1 MVSTTVVNN
10 SAQRLTVA
18 EKLMQKHHEA
28 QNTAMQGLIVQE
40 GSTSNEMLSISSN
53 RDFVATAGQS
63 DSTLPALSNA
73 SGKQKMEL
81 KSTGFHQQL
90 DTQSDKNFPGLG
102 AGAPKTISAP
112 VWGANKSTI
121 DGHPP
126 SIPNG
131 NSSNSVNNDVS
142 SGSTSNS
149 THKTLPQ
156 SLVGQIQAPLLTL
169 QTKDI
174 LPRNLLKKPIPD
186 TLKDINR
193 KLRTNLIMMTGQGG
207 ILEFR
212 DTSNQKE
219 SLKNQAIMELG
230 TLIGAK
236 KSIKTP
242 VPRSTRA
249 YIIGKQG
256 STIKALQESTGA
268 KIQVPKID
276 ENYTSAEEEDDT
288 VDLTIEGNVVSIQL
302 AQKEISKIV
311 SERCVSVQKKLR
323 NIPVEFY
330 PFITGSNNMKL
341 DALEQTHNV
350 QIHVPSQ
357 HIWTINPPP
366 QKPSA
371 GKLPNFSPPT
381 GDELITI
388 TGDRANIQAAQLE
401 IEKIAQ
407 KLHQELTVEQFMVNN
422 SQHQFIIGDQ
432 GVSAQS
438 FFTKTGCGII
448 LPSDPSEDSITVVG
462 PPEHIEN
469 AMDYAIDLAS
479 SMNQTIIDIS
489 RLYRNHPGNARLH
502 ARNIT
507 NYLLD
512 RNEIKK
518 LCQRYQ
524 IHIATPMDAEG
535 AAPWEVFY
543 RSEHS
548 KIATKAQTEV
558 GSIILAHPPARM
570 ATIHIDSFFHDY
582 LRRSIAQS
590 VKKDYGVHIVIP
602 KKNSNYD
609 DVLLVYEGNTESDSD
624 YQIPRERPDAAFT
637 KVFEQSIAE
646 AREFIVGILSKQA
659 KIVETSLDVPRIFHE
674 KLRRF
679 IQTSQQE
686 RAADEIPVRVF
697 VSGTKLTLRGPEP
710 AVETLSTKV
719 HAFVTQAIE
728 EEKERDFSLSF
739 DFPQKHANQLIGKG
753 GNNIRGLKEKFDVD
767 INVNDGIVE
776 VKGPKV
782 KAESAK
788 SHIISLGKQWV
799 DEVTYILKIDPSFHR
814 ELIGHQGVQIN
825 RLQTRYKVQI
835 YFPRSAKPVK
845 DDHSIAD
852 NVSDIG
858 RRGPRKEQEQDEVIV
873 KGPKRGANDARD
885 EILTLF
891 QYLRDH
897 SHTASVWVQAGQ
909 ISSLIGQRGS
919 AMEEIRQTTNA
930 KIEIPNAK
938 DIEDPSTRVEIQIKG
953 SKASVA
959 QAKKLIED
967 KKNVFDNTVIK
978 TIEIDKEHHRA
989 LIGPQGSIIR
999 DIILK
1004 AGGSDDRRELAR
1016 TVQFPRTE
1024 TKENLIKVEG
1034 DADMVD
1040 KIITAMRKIV
1050 QDRESRICDF
1060 LDVPIEKHRSLIGRN
1075 GEIRKNLE
1083 TTFNVSIE
1091 VPRQGSC
1098 LTEVKINGLPSNVEK
1113 AKAHIRDLVSEREG
1127 ETIQI
1132 PRYLH
1137 HYMTDN
1143 GQIFR
1148 VLRGN
1153 YKVTVD
1159 HGGHKIPAK
1168 PVQENNRTSNQSL
1181 PLITDNISDE
1191 KNLYLFSTVDIRNSS
1206 DNDGLIPWI
1215 LRGAPENVMDAKAYV
1230 TKVLEQESK
1239 NTTHGYLTLPDPR
1252 TYRFIIGPG
1261 GSTVQAIRKN
1271 TGCKIIVPRDHKDE
1285 EAIEIIGSSE
1295 GVEKA
1300 KEMILMSVNSGT
1312 SSMDDQSAD
1321 FDGRRKNYT
1330 NRERRNHLT
1339 QE

>member
-10 SAQRLTVA
+10 STQRLTVA

-28 QNTAMQGLIVQE
+28 QNTTMQGLIAQE
-40 GSTSNEMLSISSN
+40 GSTSNEILSISSN
-53 RDFVATAGQS
+53 RDFVATAGLS
-63 DSTLPALSNA
+63 DSIHPALANNTGRQKVELETA
-73 SGKQKMEL
+73 S
-81 KSTGFHQQL
+81 FHQLL

-102 AGAPKTISAP
+102 AGAPKTISPP

-121 DGHPP
+121 DGHLP
-126 SIPNG
+126 SISNG
-131 NSSNSVNNDVS
+131 NSSNSVNNDAS
-142 SGSTSNS
+142 SGSTLNS

-156 SLVGQIQAPLLTL
+156 SLVGQIQPPLLTL
-169 QTKDI
+169 QTKDV

-193 KLRTNLIMMTGQGG
+193 RLRTNLTMMTGQGG

-212 DTSNQKE
+212 DTSKQKE
-219 SLKNQAIMELG
+219 SLKNQGIMELG
-230 TLIGAK
+230 NLIGAK
-236 KSIKTP
+236 KSIKIP

-276 ENYTSAEEEDDT
+276 ENYTSAEEDDDT
-288 VDLTIEGNVVSIQL
+288 VDLTIEGNIIAIQL
-302 AQKEISKIV
+302 AQKEIGKIV

-330 PFITGSNNMKL
+330 PFISGPNNMKL
-341 DALEQTHNV
+341 NALEQTHNV

-366 QKPSA
+366 QKPPA
-371 GKLPNFSPPT
+371 GKLPKFSPPAS
-381 GDELITI
+381 DELITI
-388 TGDRANIQAAQLE
+388 IGDRANIQAAQVE
-401 IEKIAQ
+401 IEQITQ
-407 KLHQELTVEQFMVNN
+407 KLHQEITVEQFMVNN
-422 SQHQFIIGDQ
+422 SQHQFIIGEQ
-432 GVSAQS
+432 GVSLQS

-448 LPSDPSEDSITVVG
+448 LPSDPSEDSITVIG

-489 RLYRNHPGNARLH
+489 RLYRNHQGNARLH

-512 RNEIKK
+512 RNEIKN

-524 IHIATPMDAEG
+524 IHIATPMDSEG

-570 ATIHIDSFFHDY
+570 ATINTDSFFHDY

-590 VKKDYGVHIVIP
+590 VKNDYGVHIVIP
-602 KKNSNYD
+602 KRNSND
-609 DVLLVYEGNTESDSD
+609 DVLLVYEGNTESGSD
-624 YQIPRERPDAAFT
+624 YQIPRERPDAALT
-637 KVFEQSIAE
+637 KVFEQSLAD
-646 AREFIVGILSKQA
+646 ARKYIDGILSKQA
-659 KIVETSLDVPRIFHE
+659 QIVETSLDVPRIFHE

-679 IQTSQQE
+679 IQSSQQE
-686 RAADEIPVRVF
+686 RAADKIPVRVF

-710 AVETLSTKV
+710 AVEALSTKV

-728 EEKERDFSLSF
+728 EEKERDFSLPF
-739 DFPQKHANQLIGKG
+739 NFPQKHANQLIGKG

-776 VKGPKV
+776 VKGPKI
-782 KAESAK
+782 KAENAK
-788 SHIISLGKQWV
+788 SHIISLGKQWA

-835 YFPRSAKPVK
+835 YFPRSAKPSK
-845 DDHSIAD
+845 DDQSVAD
-852 NVSDIG
+852 NVSEIG
-858 RRGPRKEQEQDEVIV
+858 RRDLRKEQEQDEVIV

-885 EILTLF
+885 EILTLY
-891 QYLRDH
+891 QYLRDNSH
-897 SHTASVWVQAGQ
+897 SASVWVQAGQ

-919 AMEEIRQTTNA
+919 AMEEIRQTTTA

-953 SKASVA
+953 TKASVA

-967 KKNVFDNTVIK
+967 KKIAFDNTVIK
-978 TIEIDKEHHRA
+978 TLEIDKEHHRA

-999 DIILK
+999 DIIIK

-1024 TKENLIKVEG
+1024 TKDNLIKVEG

-1050 QDRESRICDF
+1050 QDRESQICG
-1060 LDVPIEKHRSLIGRN
+1060 LLEVPIEKHRSLIGRN

-1083 TTFNVSIE
+1083 NTFNVSIE

-1098 LTEVKINGLPSNVEK
+1098 LKEVKINGLPSNVEK
-1113 AKAHIRDLVSEREG
+1113 AKAHISDLVSEREG

-1148 VLRGN
+1148 VLRNN

-1159 HGGHKIPAK
+1159 HGGHKIPEK
-1168 PVQENNRTSNQSL
+1168 PVKGNSRPSNQSL
-1181 PLITDNISDE
+1181 PLITDDIAEE
-1191 KNLYLFSTVDIRNSS
+1191 KNVYLFSTVDIQSS
-1206 DNDGLIPWI
+1206 SGNDRMIPWI
-1215 LRGAPENVMDAKAYV
+1215 LRGTPENVMDAKAYL
-1230 TKVLEQESK
+1230 TKVFEQESK
-1239 NTTHGYLTLPDPR
+1239 NTTHGYLTLPDTR

-1261 GSTVQAIRKN
+1261 GSTVQAIRKS

-1285 EAIEIIGSSE
+1285 EAIEIIGTSE

-1300 KEMILMSVNSGT
+1300 KEMILISVK
-1312 SSMDDQSAD
+1312 SSTGPIDDQSAD
-1321 FDGRRKNYT
+1321 FEVRRKNYT
-1330 NRERRNHLT
+1330 SRERRN
-1339 QE
+1339 